1 MKILKF
7 STNAKC
13 GGCVARIGEALGK
26 VVPEGKWS
34 IDLSTPERVLTVE
47 TDLSAEEIVRIVTEA
62 GYKAEIL

>member
-1 MKILKF
+1 MKTLKF

>member
-7 STNAKC
+7 RTNAKC
-13 GGCVARIGEALGK
+13 GGCVACIGEALGK

-47 TDLSAEEIVRIVTEA
+47 TDMSAEEIVRIVTEA
-62 GYKAEIL
+62 GYKAEVL

>member
-1 MKILKF
+1 MKTLKF

-47 TDLSAEEIVRIVTEA
+47 TDMSAEEIVRIVTEA
-62 GYKAEIL
+62 GYKAEVL

>member
-7 STNAKC
+7 RTNAKC

-47 TDLSAEEIVRIVTEA
+47 TDMSAEEIVRIVTEA
-62 GYKAEIL
+62 GYKAEAL

>member
-7 STNAKC
+7 RTNAKC

-47 TDLSAEEIVRIVTEA
+47 TDMSAEEIVRIVTEA
-62 GYKAEIL
+62 GYKAEVL

>member
-7 STNAKC
+7 RTNAKC

>member
-1 MKILKF
+1 MKTLKF

-34 IDLSTPERVLTVE
+34 IDLSTPDRVLTVE
-47 TDLSAEEIVRIVTEA
+47 TDLSTEEIVRIVTEA
-62 GYKAEIL
+62 GYKAEVL

>member
-7 STNAKC
+7 RTNAKC

-34 IDLSTPERVLTVE
+34 IDLSTPDRVLTVE
-47 TDLSAEEIVRIVTEA
+47 TDLSTEEIVRIVTEA
-62 GYKAEIL
+62 GYKAEVL